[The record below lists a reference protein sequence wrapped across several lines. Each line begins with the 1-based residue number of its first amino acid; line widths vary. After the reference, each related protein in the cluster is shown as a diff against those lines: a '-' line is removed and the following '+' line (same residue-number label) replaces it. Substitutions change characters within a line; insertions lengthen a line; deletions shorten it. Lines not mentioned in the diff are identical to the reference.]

1 MKQLS
6 QIWVNTEVLNK
17 FRNIFLLSEVDLG
30 LPQNLNLKNDFN

>member
-30 LPQNLNLKNDFN
+30 LPQNLNLKSVFN

>member
-30 LPQNLNLKNDFN
+30 LPQNLNLKNVFN

>member
-30 LPQNLNLKNDFN
+30 LPQNLNLKNIFN